1 MARRKARSTRRRG
14 AQRHGRG
21 APAWLFMLVG
31 VGIGFAA
38 AAFIAFRNDLPFPGD
53 TPEFPV
59 PDPDVG
65 ETTAEAAP
73 VEPAEPPEPRYDFFT
88 VLPEMEVV
96 VPERELRQRADEAP
110 ETAPAGAPAEQYV
123 LQAGS
128 FRSAADAEQLKA
140 RLALLGLVARVQTVT
155 VDTVTWHRV
164 RLGPVDGARAAD
176 ELRRRLDDE
185 GFDAMVMKANG

>member
-14 AQRHGRG
+14 AQRHRKS

-31 VGIGFAA
+31 IGIGFGA
-38 AAFIAFRNDLPFPGD
+38 AAFIAFREDLPFPGRSA
-53 TPEFPV
+53 EYPV
-59 PDPDVG
+59 PDADIE

-73 VEPAEPPEPRYDFFT
+73 AEPAAPPEPRYDFFT

-96 VPERELRQRADEAP
+96 VPERELRQRADEAIEP
-110 ETAPAGAPAEQYV
+110 VEEGTVGEQYI

-140 RLALLGLVARVQTVT
+140 QLALLGLVARVQTVT
-155 VDTVTWHRV
+155 VDSVTWHRV
-164 RLGPVDGARAAD
+164 RLGPVAGARAAD
-176 ELRRRLDDE
+176 DLRRRLDDE
-185 GFDAMVMKANG
+185 GFDAMVMKASG